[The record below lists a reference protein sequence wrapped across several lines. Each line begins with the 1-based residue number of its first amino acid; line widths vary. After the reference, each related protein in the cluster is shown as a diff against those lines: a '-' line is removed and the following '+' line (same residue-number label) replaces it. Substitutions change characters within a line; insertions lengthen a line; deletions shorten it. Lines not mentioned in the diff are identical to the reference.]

1 MIRATLLADGSSDEV
16 LLHPLRWLLARTT
29 PDEVNL
35 VCADLRGL
43 PRPIPRD
50 QLERR
55 IAKAVELCPCDLLFL
70 HRDAE
75 RQDPRLR
82 HDELA
87 RSNQTGLP
95 HVAVVPIRMQ
105 EAWMLH
111 DEAELRRAAG
121 RPSGRE
127 PLNLPKISAV
137 EALPDPKQVLHD
149 ALRKA
154 SGASGR
160 RLDNLRPD
168 KLAHDL
174 AQRIEDWSP
183 LLQLS
188 AFQRLEQDTRAALAA
203 MGCELYP

>member
-1 MIRATLLADGSSDEV
+1 LARAT
-16 LLHPLRWLLARTT
+16 PNQ
-29 PDEVNL
+29 VNL
-35 VCADLRGL
+35 EYADLKNL
-43 PRPIPRD
+43 PTPIPRD
-50 QLERR
+50 QLKRR
-55 IAKAVELCPCDLLFL
+55 IAKAVELCPCELLFL

-75 RQDPRLR
+75 QQDPKRR
-82 HDELA
+82 YEELE
-87 RSNQTGLP
+87 RCNKTGLP
-95 HVAVVPIRMQ
+95 HVAVVPIHMQ

-111 DEAELRRAAG
+111 DEAALREAAG

-127 PLNLPKISAV
+127 PLNLPKITAV
-137 EALPDPKQVLHD
+137 ERLSNPKNVLRD
-149 ALRKA
+149 ALKVA

-160 RLDNLRPD
+160 RLENLRPD
-168 KLAHDL
+168 KLTHDL